1 MLGGYYTAIEIVKD
15 YGEYLE
21 DLFSSLPLEYS
32 LDQMSYSRWA
42 ISELLAR
49 LEYCLPGNEL
59 SVMEKLGSKLYE
71 YSLLNSRSQHV
82 FSIAYEVVND
92 AIDLFISY

>member
-1 MLGGYYTAIEIVKD
+1 MLGGYYTAIEITKD

-21 DLFSSLPLEYS
+21 DIFCSLPLEYS

-49 LEYCLPGNEL
+49 LEYCLPGDEL
-59 SVMEKLGSKLYE
+59 STMEDLSNKFDE
-71 YSLLNSRSQHV
+71 YSRLNSRNSRM
-82 FSIAYEVVND
+82 FSVACEVVNN
-92 AIDLFISY
+92 AIDLYFSY